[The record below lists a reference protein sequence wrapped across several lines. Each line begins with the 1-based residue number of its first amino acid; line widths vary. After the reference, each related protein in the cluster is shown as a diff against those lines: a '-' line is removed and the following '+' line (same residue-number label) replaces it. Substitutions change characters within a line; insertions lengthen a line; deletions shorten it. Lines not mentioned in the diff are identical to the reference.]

1 MDNYL
6 VLNSLKGRPS
16 LIDVRDQ
23 AALESAL
30 YHLPT
35 VFSDKTLPAVIV
47 SFAAI
52 CIRDSSALLSSPTLQ
67 LTSSEISEISELVR
81 ILTSKINKTVEYIR
95 PRLNRDDILGRI
107 PVKNV

>member
-1 MDNYL
+1 MEI
-6 VLNSLKGRPS
+6 LNSLKGRPS

-35 VFSDKTLPAVIV
+35 VFADKTLPAVVV

-67 LTSSEISEISELVR
+67 LTPTEISKITALVR
-81 ILTSKINKTVEYIR
+81 ALTSKINKTVKSIR
-95 PRLNRDDILGRI
+95 PRVHKDNILGRA
-107 PVKNV
+107 K

>member
-30 YHLPT
+30 YNLPT
-35 VFSDKTLPAVIV
+35 VFSDKTLPAVV
-47 SFAAI
+47 VCFAAI
-52 CIRDSSALLSSPTLQ
+52 CIRDFSALLSSPTLQ
-67 LTSSEISEISELVR
+67 LTSTEISEISELVR

-95 PRLNRDDILGRI
+95 PRLHKDDILGRI